1 MSIRAD
7 ALSDFA
13 VAVAVNPGNVVQLT
27 TDAINQANGDPTL
40 IAAIT
45 TVAVT
50 EVPSLAADI
59 TAAAIKTAPGSA
71 VAITTAAV
79 SAAPG
84 AATAITT
91 AAVNALGCGLNPN
104 YDVRSTT
111 KTITKPTVDSECGSS
126 SVADV
131 KAASASIIA
140 SITTNNSGDGL
151 ASGST
156 PLAAPASESQ
166 VLSSAITQNTLVSIL
181 NTAIA
186 GCSGNSACIT
196 QALTN
201 TQNLAATVLSGAALV
216 AMDSTLQQV
225 ASPN

>member
-1 MSIRAD
+1 MRHYFQFILLCLTLLSSMSIRAD

-13 VAVAVNPGNVVQLT
+13 VAVAANPGNVVQLT

-91 AAVNALGCGLNPN
+91 AAVNALG
-104 YDVRSTT
+104 
-111 KTITKPTVDSECGSS
+111 GSS
-126 SVADV
+126 LVADV

-166 VLSSAITQNTLVSIL
+166 VLSSAITQNTLISIL

-216 AMDSTLQQV
+216 AMGSTLQQV